1 MNLSPAFPLDGSLS
15 RGRARRDTAD
25 CIRDQVSRGIPEA
38 AGSGVVIVPGRSS
51 LRRNEQHDDAE
62 CEYRQSHELKYQRIK
77 HDNSP
82 SKSIDLQ
89 ASD

>member
-1 MNLSPAFPLDGSLS
+1 M
-15 RGRARRDTAD
+15 T
-25 CIRDQVSRGIPEA
+25 VH
-38 AGSGVVIVPGRSS
+38 GSGVANVPGRPSP
-51 LRRNEQHDDAE
+51 RWNEKHDDAE

-77 HDNSP
+77 HGNSP